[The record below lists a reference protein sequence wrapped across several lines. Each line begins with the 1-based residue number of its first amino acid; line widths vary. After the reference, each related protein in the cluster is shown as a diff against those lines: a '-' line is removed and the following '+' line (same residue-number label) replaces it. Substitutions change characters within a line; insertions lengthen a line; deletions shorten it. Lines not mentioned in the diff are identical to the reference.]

1 MGRLLE
7 EGDIHM
13 YKRIVGKI
21 VKSIYDIAKHPN
33 PYKLLDSKNV
43 VSFDIYDTLLKR
55 DVDKPT
61 DLFVFLER
69 ETIKQNNSADG
80 FAKCRIKAEKL
91 ARKKYGEFTTLDN
104 IYETIATI
112 NPEFSKKEYKEREID
127 LEFRLTSLRQDNY
140 RLYQYAIEQK
150 KRVFLIS
157 DMYLPEKVISK
168 LLAKNGIK
176 GYARLFVSCEYGV
189 SKYNGDFFDLVQSKE
204 NIDLKNWLHIGD
216 NTIADWLV
224 PRTKGICAY
233 NTERN
238 LNSLHDII
246 DNPPSYSFEIRQMYK
261 YIQNRV
267 YGKDDYY
274 KIGYSVFGPI
284 LYGLTKWLYEDVQ
297 QNNMDIILFT
307 ARDGYLFEKAYR
319 EMPNRKEARYILISR
334 KSLMLP
340 MLKMRL
346 PLHLYLEL
354 FVPNL
359 SKKFL
364 LEDFLEK
371 IGFSRDEI
379 CSFMDTYGYRSGEKY
394 DKEDL
399 LKADEFQ
406 KVYDNILIFFQSK
419 IAGTMEAFYEYLDIN
434 YIRNKKIAFFDIGS
448 RGTIQKCL
456 EIILNKKI
464 YGYYLYINKEI
475 YGLKYAKGYIAN
487 CGYDIRRYI
496 YFNNLLEVVFSAP
509 HGSAKTYLLL
519 DNRGIVLYDKYENV
533 DGVDCLDKIRK
544 AALIFNKE
552 AVKSDFLSSMN
563 LLPQDYFSA
572 MEAMGLKPSP
582 KVIDLLGDFNFSDGC
597 LRKLVCREHSN
608 INLFGIL
615 QDYKM
620 SYWTVGFLYSK
631 FGLLGKVIPLGK
643 LVVVWGLVKY
653 RISSLKLDSNT
664 TYS

>member
-1 MGRLLE
+1 
-7 EGDIHM
+7 M
-13 YKRIVGKI
+13 YKRLVGKI

-43 VSFDIYDTLLKR
+43 VSFDVYDTLLKR

-69 ETIKQNNSADG
+69 EMIEQNNSADG

-150 KRVFLIS
+150 KHVFFIS

-168 LLAKNGIK
+168 LLAQNGIK
-176 GYARLFVSCEYGV
+176 GYEKLFVSCEYGV

-246 DNPPSYSFEIRQMYK
+246 DNTPSYSFEIRQMYK

-267 YGKDDYY
+267 YGKDGYY
-274 KIGYSVFGPI
+274 KVGYGVFGPI
-284 LYGLTKWLYEDVQ
+284 LYGLTEWLHEEVQ
-297 QNNMDIILFT
+297 KNDIDIILFA
-307 ARDGYLFEKAYR
+307 ARDGYLFEKAYK
-319 EMPNRKEARYILISR
+319 EMPNSKGARYILISR

-340 MLKMRL
+340 MLNMRL
-346 PLHLYLEL
+346 PLNTYIEL
-354 FVPNL
+354 FFSTL
-359 SKKFL
+359 SKKFS

-371 IGFSRDEI
+371 MGFSENEI
-379 CSFMDTYGYRSGEKY
+379 NNFLGVYGYLGQEEYYKDR
-394 DKEDL
+394 L
-399 LKADEFQ
+399 LKDSKFQ
-406 KVYDNILIFFQSK
+406 KIYANMLIFFKDK
-419 IAGTMEAFYEYLDIN
+419 ISDTMKAFDEYLDLK
-434 YIRNKKIAFFDIGS
+434 YIQEKKIAFFDIGG
-448 RGTIQKCL
+448 RGTMQKCL
-456 EIILNKKI
+456 EIILNKNI
-464 YGYYLYINKEI
+464 HGYYLCIDKKI
-475 YGLKYAKGYIAN
+475 WSLKYAQGYIAN
-487 CGYDIRRYI
+487 CGYDIRKYI
-496 YFNNLLEVVFSAP
+496 YFNSLIEIIFSAP
-509 HGSAKTYLLL
+509 HGSAKTYSIV
-519 DNRGIVLYDKYENV
+519 DNKSIVICDKYENLFE
-533 DGVDCLDKIRK
+533 GSFLDNIRK
-544 AALIFNKE
+544 ASLTFHKE
-552 AVKSDFLSSMN
+552 AVENDFLSSLN
-563 LLPQDYFSA
+563 LSPQDYFSA
-572 MEAMGLKPSP
+572 MKFIGLNPSI
-582 KVIDLLGDFNFSDGC
+582 KVIDLLKNFYFSDREV
-597 LRKLVCREHSN
+597 RKLVYMGHSKM
-608 INLFGIL
+608 NLFSIL

-620 SYWTVGFLYSK
+620 SYWTIGFLYSRFGFVGK
-631 FGLLGKVIPLGK
+631 FFPIGKV
-643 LVVVWGLVKY
+643 VVIWGLIKY
-653 RISSLKLDSNT
+653 RINSLR
-664 TYS
+664 

>member
-1 MGRLLE
+1 MHK
-7 EGDIHM
+7 I
-13 YKRIVGKI
+13 IIGKI
-21 VKSIYDIAKHPN
+21 TKFIYDIIKHPN
-33 PYKLLDSKNV
+33 PYELLEQHDI

-69 ETIKQNNSADG
+69 EMIKQNNSADG

-168 LLAKNGIK
+168 LLAQNGIK
-176 GYARLFVSCEYGV
+176 GYEKLFVSCEYGV
-189 SKYNGDFFDLVQSKE
+189 SKYNGDFFDLVHSKE

-246 DNPPSYSFEIRQMYK
+246 EKTPNDSFEIRQMYK

-267 YGKDDYY
+267 YGKDSYY
-274 KIGYSVFGPI
+274 QVGYSVFGPI
-284 LYGLTKWLYEDVQ
+284 LYGLTKWIHDDLEKNDI
-297 QNNMDIILFT
+297 DIILFA
-307 ARDGYLFEKAYR
+307 ARDGYLFEKAYK

-346 PLHLYLEL
+346 PLNTYIEL
-354 FVPNL
+354 FFSTL
-359 SKKFL
+359 SKKFS
-364 LEDFLEK
+364 LEHFLAK
-371 IGFSRDEI
+371 IGFTQNEI
-379 CSFMDTYGYRSGEKY
+379 NHFCKVYGYSGKEEY
-394 DKEDL
+394 DKSHI
-399 LKADEFQ
+399 LKDSKLQ
-406 KVYDNILIFFQSK
+406 KIYKNMLIFFENK
-419 IAGTMEAFYEYLDIN
+419 ISNTMKALDKYLDIKH
-434 YIRNKKIAFFDIGS
+434 IKEKRIAFFDIGS

-456 EIILNKKI
+456 EIMLSKNIH
-464 YGYYLYINKEI
+464 GYYLYIDKNI
-475 YGLKYAKGYIAN
+475 WNLKYAQGYIAN
-487 CGYDIRRYI
+487 CGYDIRKYI
-496 YFNNLLEVVFSAP
+496 YFNSLIEIMFSAP
-509 HGSAKTYLLL
+509 HGSAKTYSIV
-519 DNRGIVLYDKYENV
+519 DNKSIVICDKYENLFE
-533 DGVDCLDKIRK
+533 GSFLDNIRK
-544 AALIFNKE
+544 ASLAFHKE
-552 AVKSDFLSSMN
+552 AVENDFLSSLN
-563 LLPQDYFSA
+563 LSPQDYFSA
-572 MEAMGLKPSP
+572 MKFIGLNPSI
-582 KVIDLLGDFNFSDGC
+582 KVIDLLKNFYFSDREV
-597 LRKLVCREHSN
+597 RKLVYMGHRKM
-608 INLFGIL
+608 NLFSIL

-620 SYWTVGFLYSK
+620 SYWTIGFLYSRFGFVGK
-631 FGLLGKVIPLGK
+631 FFPIGKV
-643 LVVVWGLVKY
+643 VVIWGLIKY
-653 RISSLKLDSNT
+653 RINSLR
-664 TYS
+664 